1 MGNNPDAGIR
11 LLDELS
17 RRMNMPLDEILKQ
30 IIMFNRADAISHIF
44 IGMLI
49 LLASFTVLM
58 VMHMKYGPRKLK
70 ITDDNIDLFILVPY
84 IGAVV
89 CFALSIIMIIESV
102 GNLLVWTYKGES
114 AAINYLFSVTVKQ
127 ISTY

>member
-1 MGNNPDAGIR
+1 MGNNPDAGIK

-44 IGMLI
+44 ISMLL
-49 LLASFTVLM
+49 LLASFTVIM
-58 VMHMKYGPRKLK
+58 VMHIKYGPRKIKLN
-70 ITDDNIDLFILVPY
+70 DDNLELFILIPY
-84 IGAVV
+84 FGAVV
-89 CFALSIIMIIESV
+89 CFILSIVMLIENV
-102 GNLLVWTYKGES
+102 GLLIEWTYKGES

-127 ISTY
+127 LSTY